1 MRTIIISVLSLFV
14 CCQAKSQY
22 FPVDTAKL
30 NASYQ
35 ALLRQPNSIERQ
47 KAFFEA
53 FPSNWGEF
61 IGTYQYVPDK
71 EYDLTMYRS
80 ANEHIEALKT
90 KMTQIND
97 LDYCKKLVNIAIGA
111 QLEADAPNH
120 FQDLLHDAMWRK
132 MDGMLNAI
140 SKLRRGYQIQFWQF
154 YWSNPVKSKSLETE
168 YERLSKQISDT
179 YPEET
184 KMMEIAFKY
193 FYDGVNIDGG
203 YYN

>member
-14 CCQAKSQY
+14 CCQVKSQY
-22 FPVDTAKL
+22 LPVNTEKL
-30 NASYQ
+30 NESYQ
-35 ALLRQPNSIERQ
+35 ALLLQPNSIERQ

-71 EYDLTMYRS
+71 EYELTMYSS

-120 FQDLLHDAMWRK
+120 FQSLLHDAMWRK

-140 SKLRRGYQIQFWQF
+140 SKLRKGYQMQFWQF

-203 YYN
+203 HSN

>member
-1 MRTIIISVLSLFV
+1 MKYIVVLVLSLFLSNNA
-14 CCQAKSQY
+14 QAQC

-30 NASYQ
+30 NASYRE
-35 ALLRQPNSIERQ
+35 LSSLPNTLERQ
-47 KAFFEA
+47 RAFFDA
-53 FPSNWGEF
+53 FPSNWREF
-61 IGTYQYVPDK
+61 IGTYQYVSDK
-71 EYDLTMYRS
+71 ECDLTMYRC

-120 FQDLLHDAMWRK
+120 FQNLLHDAMWRK

-140 SKLRRGYQIQFWQF
+140 SKLRKGYQMQFWQF

-168 YERLSKQISDT
+168 YERLSKQMSDT

-193 FYDGVNIDGG
+193 FYNGINIDGG
-203 YYN
+203 YLE

>member
-1 MRTIIISVLSLFV
+1 MRTIVISVLSLLVFN
-14 CCQAKSQY
+14 QAKSQY
-22 FPVDTAKL
+22 LPVDTEKL
-30 NASYQ
+30 NTSYQ
-35 ALLRQPNSIERQ
+35 SLLQQPNSAERQ

-53 FPSNWGEF
+53 FPSNWREF
-61 IGTYQYVPDK
+61 LGTYQYVSDK
-71 EYDLTMYRS
+71 EYDLTMYRC

-120 FQDLLHDAMWRK
+120 FQRLLHDAMWRK

-140 SKLRRGYQIQFWQF
+140 SKLRKGYQMQFWQF

-203 YYN
+203 YQN